1 MGEAREVHVYG
12 VYELVIEAW
21 NGMDALMRIS
31 NMARR
36 AKLSYQEVSA
46 SFEEGERLR
55 IRITA
60 TGDGFEARW
69 LMAKLSRMPEV
80 YRVTT
85 RLLKPLPPGGRG

>member
-1 MGEAREVHVYG
+1 MAEMKEVHVYG

-21 NGMDALMRIS
+21 NGIDALMRIS

-46 SFEEGERLR
+46 SFEEDRRLR
-55 IRITA
+55 VRITA

-69 LMAKLSRMPEV
+69 LAAKLSRMPEI
-80 YRVTT
+80 YRVET
-85 RLLKPLPPGGRG
+85 RLVKPLPPGGEG